1 MGESRNKKPLRE
13 RTGPQ
18 PVQLSR
24 AFERLRGTASCHP
37 SSAAD
42 RALAGRSLGSPTG
55 WRSDSFSCQFWSTG
69 RGLNPRIQ
77 VLQTCAL
84 ATSPPVPCH
93 EGARN
98 KALAPLHLGQSRSGH
113 RRKGIKTRAACLS
126 LLRYLVAS
134 SFLDR
139 YHVSTFSPAPPPLT
153 RLAAS
158 ATVAGA
164 GTITS
169 CPGLQ
174 SAPTLTLLP
183 SMVCNP

>member
-1 MGESRNKKPLRE
+1 MEPIDGQQGRDLDPARRWFVSRTLPGTVSPR
-13 RTGPQ
+13 RSCSFWG
-18 PVQLSR
+18 R
-24 AFERLRGTASCHP
+24 TASLNF
-37 SSAAD
+37 SAD
-42 RALAGRSLGSPTG
+42 PFSLSLA
-55 WRSDSFSCQFWSTG
+55 WSTG
-69 RGLNPRIQ
+69 RGSNPRIQ

-98 KALAPLHLGQSRSGH
+98 KALAPLHLGQSRTGH